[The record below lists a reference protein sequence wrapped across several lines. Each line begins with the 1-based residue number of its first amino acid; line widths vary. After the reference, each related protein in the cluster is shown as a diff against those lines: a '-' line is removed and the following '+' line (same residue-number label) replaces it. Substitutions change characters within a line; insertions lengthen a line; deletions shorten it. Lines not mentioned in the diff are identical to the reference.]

1 VAASKRKME
10 TRTRADRR
18 PLAYLDASGSPG
30 IHMIVRQG
38 APMIA
43 VYRCGDQTCARGG
56 LDRLPATIEEL
67 SPNEVVWIHLTEPTP
82 EEEAPVFE
90 RFIKVHALTLEDI
103 TRMRR
108 EPGAGAHFPKVEE
121 FPDYLFVIVN
131 PLPPGLSAIAAGKG
145 EREAG
150 PLPSASR
157 MLRRDRPQLSAIVT
171 RNVLITHATAPLEC
185 VEATHQ
191 YLQRHAE
198 NAGRGPDYLFHIM
211 LDAMVDE
218 YAPVVEWVA
227 GQLDR
232 LEMRIFTHPTR
243 KLIARIL
250 RLKRVVTGMRKTLII
265 EREVLAR
272 LIRGEFALVDE
283 REVAYYRNV
292 YDHLVRYTE
301 LIEAAREMVS
311 DLGETHLAAVSNRL
325 NEIMKVLAMIST
337 IVLPMTLIAGIYGM
351 NFEENVWPD
360 FKSSW
365 GFPFALG
372 LMAFTGIGSLALF
385 KWRKWF

>member
-1 VAASKRKME
+1 VITVYKWNGSSCEHGGSELLPESAS
-10 TRTRADRR
+10 
-18 PLAYLDASGSPG
+18 
-30 IHMIVRQG
+30 
-38 APMIA
+38 A
-43 VYRCGDQTCARGG
+43 VNGD
-56 LDRLPATIEEL
+56 
-67 SPNEVVWIHLTEPTP
+67 NVVWVLLTEPTP
-82 EEEAPVFE
+82 EEESLVFE
-90 RFIKVHALTLEDI
+90 KFMRIHTLSLEDI

-108 EPGAGAHFPKVEE
+108 EPEGGAHFPKVEE

-131 PLPPGLSAIAAGKG
+131 PLPPGLSQLASGKG
-145 EREAG
+145 ERKENG

-157 MLRRDRPQLSAIVT
+157 MLRRNRPQLSAVLT
-171 RNVLITHATAPLEC
+171 KHVLITHATSALEC
-185 VEATHQ
+185 VKAAEQYIHRHGEA
-191 YLQRHAE
+191 AK
-198 NAGRGPDYLFHIM
+198 RGPDYVFHII

-227 GQLDR
+227 NQLDR

-243 KLIARIL
+243 QLIARIL

-272 LIRGEFALVDE
+272 LIRGEFDLVED
-283 REVAYYRNV
+283 REIAYYRNV

-337 IVLPMTLIAGIYGM
+337 IILPMTLISSVYGM
-351 NFEENVWPD
+351 NFKHMPELEWLY
-360 FKSSW
+360 
-365 GFPFALG
+365 GYPFAMGLMMLTAVLG
-372 LMAFTGIGSLALF
+372 LVFF
-385 KWRKWF
+385 RWKKWI

>member
-1 VAASKRKME
+1 
-10 TRTRADRR
+10 
-18 PLAYLDASGSPG
+18 
-30 IHMIVRQG
+30 MITVH
-38 APMIA
+38 
-43 VYRCGDQTCARGG
+43 RCGDRTCARGG
-56 LDRLPATIEEL
+56 LDHLPESVAAL
-67 SPNEVVWIHLTEPTP
+67 APDEVVWVHLTDPTP
-82 EEEAPVFE
+82 EEESAVFE
-90 RFIKVHALTLEDI
+90 RFMPVHALTLEDI

-108 EPGAGAHFPKVEE
+108 EPEGGAHFPKVEE

-131 PLPPGLSAIAAGKG
+131 PLPPGLHALAAGKG
-145 EREAG
+145 ERVPG
-150 PLPSASR
+150 QRLPSASR
-157 MLRRDRPQLSAIVT
+157 MLRRNRPQLSAIVT

-185 VEATHQ
+185 VDAVYG

-243 KLIARIL
+243 KLISRIL

-325 NEIMKVLAMIST
+325 NEVMKVLAMIST
-337 IVLPMTLIAGIYGM
+337 IVLPMTLVAGIYGM

-360 FKSSW
+360 FKSGW
-365 GFPFALG
+365 GFPFAIA
-372 LMAFTGIGSLALF
+372 LMVLTGVVSLAFF
-385 KWRKWF
+385 KWRKWI

>member
-1 VAASKRKME
+1 
-10 TRTRADRR
+10 
-18 PLAYLDASGSPG
+18 
-30 IHMIVRQG
+30 MITVH
-38 APMIA
+38 
-43 VYRCGDQTCARGG
+43 RCGDQTCQRGG
-56 LDRLPATIEEL
+56 LDRLPA
-67 SPNEVVWIHLTEPTP
+67 SVAVVPPGEVVWVHLTEPTP
-82 EEEAPVFE
+82 EEESAIFE
-90 RFIKVHALTLEDI
+90 QFMKVHALTLEDI

-108 EPGAGAHFPKVEE
+108 EPEGGAHFPKAEE

-131 PLPPGLSAIAAGKG
+131 PLPPGLSALASGKG
-145 EREAG
+145 ERVPG
-150 PLPSASR
+150 QRLPSASR
-157 MLRRDRPQLSAIVT
+157 MLRRNRPQLSAIIT

-185 VEATHQ
+185 VDAMHQ

-232 LEMRIFTHPTR
+232 LEMRIFKHPTR
-243 KLIARIL
+243 TVISRIL

-272 LIRGEFALVDE
+272 LIRGEFELVDE

-301 LIEAAREMVS
+301 LIETAREMVS

-337 IVLPMTLIAGIYGM
+337 IVLPMTLIAGVYGM
-351 NFEENVWPD
+351 NYDESAWPD
-360 FKSSW
+360 YKSSW
-365 GFPFALG
+365 GFWFALA
-372 LMAFTGIGSLALF
+372 LMVLTGVGSLAYF

>member
-1 VAASKRKME
+1 
-10 TRTRADRR
+10 
-18 PLAYLDASGSPG
+18 
-30 IHMIVRQG
+30 MITVH
-38 APMIA
+38 
-43 VYRCGDQTCARGG
+43 RCGQQTCARGG
-56 LDRLPATIEEL
+56 LDRLPESAAAVPPE
-67 SPNEVVWIHLTEPTP
+67 EVVWVHLTEPTP
-82 EEEAPVFE
+82 EEESAVFE
-90 RFIKVHALTLEDI
+90 RFKKVHLLTREDI

-108 EPGAGAHFPKVEE
+108 EPESGAHFPKVEE

-131 PLPPGLSAIAAGKG
+131 PLPPGLSELAAGRGK
-145 EREAG
+145 RPDG

-157 MLRRDRPQLSAIVT
+157 MLRRNRPQLSAVIT

-185 VEATHQ
+185 VTATLK
-191 YLQRHAE
+191 YLQRHE
-198 NAGRGPDYLFHIM
+198 ESAGRGPDYLFHIM

-232 LEMRIFTHPTR
+232 LEARIFTHPTR

-272 LIRGEFALVDE
+272 LIRGEFRLVDE
-283 REVAYYRNV
+283 REVVYYRNV

-311 DLGETHLAAVSNRL
+311 DLGETHLAAVSNRI
-325 NEIMKVLAMIST
+325 NEVMKVLAMIST
-337 IVLPMTLIAGIYGM
+337 VILPMTLVSGIYGM
-351 NFEENVWPD
+351 NFHQGMPELDWEY
-360 FKSSW
+360 
-365 GFPFALG
+365 GYPFALS
-372 LMAFTGIGSLALF
+372 LMAAVGVASFAF
-385 KWRKWF
+385 FRWRKWI

>member
-1 VAASKRKME
+1 
-10 TRTRADRR
+10 
-18 PLAYLDASGSPG
+18 
-30 IHMIVRQG
+30 MIT
-38 APMIA
+38 
-43 VYRCGDQTCARGG
+43 VYRCGDQTCQRGG
-56 LDRLPATIEEL
+56 LERLPASVKDL
-67 SPNEVVWIHLTEPTP
+67 SPDEVVWVHLTEPTP
-82 EEEAPVFE
+82 EEESAVFE
-90 RFIKVHALTLEDI
+90 RFLHVHSLTLEDI
-103 TRMRR
+103 TKVRR
-108 EPGAGAHFPKVEE
+108 EPEAGAHFPKVEE

-131 PLPPGLSAIAAGKG
+131 PLPPGLCALAQGKG
-145 EREAG
+145 EYPKG
-150 PLPSASR
+150 HLPSASR
-157 MLRRDRPQLSAIVT
+157 MLRRNRPQLSAVVT
-171 RNVLITHATAPLEC
+171 RNVLITHATTALEC

-191 YLQRHAE
+191 YLSRHAE

-232 LEMRIFTHPTR
+232 LEMRIFTHPTA

-272 LIRGEFALVDE
+272 LIRGEFKLVEE
-283 REVAYYRNV
+283 REMAYYRNV

-337 IVLPMTLIAGIYGM
+337 IILPMTLISGIYGM
-351 NFEENVWPD
+351 NFKQGMPELEWEY
-360 FKSSW
+360 
-365 GFPFALG
+365 GYPFALS
-372 LMAFTGIGSLALF
+372 LMVVVGVLSVVYFRWK
-385 KWRKWF
+385 KWI